1 MYKRK
6 TEDEWEIQ
14 SCYQGL
20 WSGECIC
27 SSAREARETAKTYR
41 ANVDMP
47 IRIVYRRLPKEV
59 EVWEVQALNGDHWD
73 TEDRYSSSEEAEA
86 RAEFYRANLTVP
98 IRVIIRKVPR
108 KTTLSKVY

>member
-1 MYKRK
+1 
-6 TEDEWEIQ
+6 
-14 SCYQGL
+14 
-20 WSGECIC
+20 
-27 SSAREARETAKTYR
+27 
-41 ANVDMP
+41 MP
-47 IRIVYRRLPKEV
+47 IRIVYRRLPKEF

-98 IRVIIRKVPR
+98 IRVIKKLVP